1 MYAESVGNISAA
13 TQTSSAQPVKSAK
26 PEIEAPKPVEVKEV
40 DMAKIW
46 EKLENKNNSEAQR
59 KADQERIQKILEKI
73 SKKIPNS
80 EPRFGIHEATNR
92 ITIKIVDRD
101 TKEVIK
107 EFPPEETLD
116 LIAKNLELAGV
127 LMDKKL

>member
-13 TQTSSAQPVKSAK
+13 TQTSAVQPVKSTK
-26 PEIEAPKPVEVKEV
+26 PEVDIPRPVEVKEV
-40 DMAKIW
+40 DMSRIW

-73 SKKIPNS
+73 SKQIPNS

-92 ITIKIVDRD
+92 ITIKIVDKD
-101 TKEVIK
+101 TQEVIK